1 MLVVVPGTP
10 ANPAF
15 AARQMPHSISN
26 APDFRISRSRR
37 APEPTIAR

>member
-10 ANPAF
+10 ANPAL
-15 AARQMPHSISN
+15 AAWQTPHSISN
-26 APDFRISRSRR
+26 PPDFRISRSRR